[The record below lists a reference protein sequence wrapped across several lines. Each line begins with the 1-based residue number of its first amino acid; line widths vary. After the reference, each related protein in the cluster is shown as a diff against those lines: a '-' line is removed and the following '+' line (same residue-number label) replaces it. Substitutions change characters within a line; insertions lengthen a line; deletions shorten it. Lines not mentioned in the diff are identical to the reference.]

1 VDILKRGVEIVE
13 HTKVDDL
20 IIKDNIA
27 LGAKTKNKDYYA
39 NNTIV
44 CGGPLRKCPVLI
56 YRCSNCACLPT
67 ITSVLLAGRKPAQ

>member
-39 NNTIV
+39 NNTSLI
-44 CGGPLRKCPVLI
+44 GHIQGQYPYPQTRWRINHRTPLERQC
-56 YRCSNCACLPT
+56 
-67 ITSVLLAGRKPAQ
+67 